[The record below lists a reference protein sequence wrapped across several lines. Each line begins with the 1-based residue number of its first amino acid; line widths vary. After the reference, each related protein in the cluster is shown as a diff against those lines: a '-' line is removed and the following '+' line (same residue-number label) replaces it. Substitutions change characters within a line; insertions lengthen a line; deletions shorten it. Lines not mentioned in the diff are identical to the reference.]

1 MTQQQISTPSVI
13 DIQDSVIKSLNA
25 YPLLGINA
33 LDDYSTV
40 LTKIDPHAMDI
51 VNIIPAMDGASVPNA
66 LNPYLTALYLSL
78 RLNSRG
84 FILIGQPGSDADFK
98 GETQDVFND
107 AIASLPSG
115 GNIAVSS
122 GLYTFSFTVRV
133 PANITILGV
142 SVSSVLIQSDG
153 DFPVFDLMGERSKLE
168 TISVIGPF
176 ATTSPVIKLSGSS
189 SSVIAVVLD
198 DFPFLGL
205 QITGSKAL
213 VKSCSFY
220 SPTGTSIFFQSGS
233 YQIVESCTFETLA
246 GLLIENSNASVLG
259 CIFGPSMLNE
269 AFNIIHPTCINTKI
283 VANNFLSSISVDLST
298 DSGTGTILYANT
310 PDATTKLNASNF
322 LKRLKEY
329 VGQPTLT
336 STDMV
341 TEIDSRYPMEGIT
354 SYPYTTNF
362 THDPLVDKNARTIW
376 AGQLPPPTEPTTGL
390 DIFFQNT
397 YEERNWY
404 LQSTDPTFD
413 SVGSPLTGIFAW
425 DGSTLSFP
433 NFKIKSLVSRVGSW
447 SIGTNSYTFLP
458 TDKYFLVEIDRS
470 LAGID
475 IPLTPYATDALPL
488 SGPTTA
494 QYLVLAYKIGSNLIW
509 TNGFRLLT
517 AMTSFDVDGTQLP
530 IMRYIGFSSVDGKN
544 TPLIPQAFAGGDLI
558 SLSSKLSS
566 EDSLTRNLFEKSN
579 LNYLPHAD
587 ANIST
592 EQKAGTWLSG
602 LNTLPEMPSH
612 LCNLQGTVYGLC
624 PATGLYKYL
633 RESNT
638 WVIVAGN
645 PGVPPFCSLS
655 YYKTG
660 LVLLKTNGVVLHFD
674 PDTVTWTT
682 ISPTTTISLPFVS
695 SRPAGLYSAGQTD
708 FALQTS
714 EYTLFTTLEGRS
726 IRFNASTNILDEI
739 PRAYAE
745 ALSAKGF
752 VSYNFKDTGY
762 NTVRDHIYYKDKGF
776 NGGNSTLNGLP
787 FGSRISLFKNKPEYS
802 SIKWETLT
810 QENFSFETNSCSF
823 LELLYSG
830 STFYLL
836 GGAEGESEVLSI
848 FTLLVTSPF
857 TDFEAH
863 FWLLDAG
870 TQEVMALGTNSLTK
884 AFTVVRGLKTAGVF
898 SWVKTTVGAANSC
911 QGAIGV
917 VDYYWDREGFPQGL
931 RNIHAFVSDPSR
943 FNKPT
948 WWVFDRTTTNWSS
961 NLLAGVPAA
970 TFNNSFNYNYS
981 TPDKLAGWGVP
992 TPNYIAFLVRDNAR
1006 LNKPTFYTF
1015 DRISTYTGTR
1025 LAEDLVVTGADSNCC
1040 NQFYGGFWNP
1050 THQSILWATLG
1061 SINQFR
1067 YIAYF
1072 IGGNWR
1078 IHSVGTGGGY
1088 LPTTAMGQPPWNVRS
1103 GSLFSQSHLQTR
1115 FSDSSVCKIYLWTQS
1130 AGLVEGWHNL
1140 GPDQPLTWSIFYN
1153 KLIMPAFSNC
1163 PVQTYHPQVGESR
1176 RDLSVQVGS
1185 NIETTLPVFGA
1196 FTTGSGQNLSGA
1208 FWFEP
1213 GTKVKNITS
1222 KIWAGLNR
1230 GGYFWISNTTIRND
1244 QLEIY
1249 KGVAGVRGNYV
1260 YSNIGRTDDFDFA
1273 FSQDGVY
1280 VAFVFKDTDNSN
1292 RICLIIY
1299 NTVTGSLVFERG
1311 GFGSITAD
1319 PYKVALG
1326 ATPRISFNGFTS
1338 PTYPVGFWSIIGQD
1352 DSRLGGQLVYFRR
1365 YASGVGGPAWYG
1377 ERVGSGGDSAYAQMT
1392 ANAGKKPKILS
1403 LSDGSSLIASESGA
1417 SFELLVSLRTESTG
1431 AWSQVYSTSGGGFY
1445 DPQFVK
1451 TSTTYFV
1458 FGGSDGT
1465 NPPRIASSFT
1475 GTSGWS
1481 IYAQTL
1487 SSYSRVSSAAVKV
1500 SGVSVIVASSART
1513 DTIAPNYRE
1522 LLVWHFSDSSQKLV
1536 GAFTAKGRLQ
1546 TSVYSGEEEDTF
1558 ADLSFTSDS
1567 QLLYSGLRPLRTDK
1581 HWSLR
1586 SQDWTVPAG
1595 ESLLGSGRCLTLAD
1609 SHIREQWGSESSQ
1622 NMITEYKQTSTVSWP
1637 SLPLAERESGGDFL
1651 SLKWNYSDS
1660 SSSLFFSGN
1669 SSVGLTADT
1678 SLLSGILVASGL
1690 RTWPLIIGNTQV
1702 SKTGPAV
1709 LFQGSMLGLLPPQAL
1724 TNFDYFGQTVIGS
1737 GNLFKLDP
1745 KKVLIFTGTHYFRID
1760 SLKEYTL
1767 TGLVTY
1773 ELNPDLALGQH
1784 LVLQFN
1790 IPSSLGIDAAMTPLT
1805 GWSNLGFSE
1814 TQYPLVLGEVREQN
1828 FVFYPIMNSLNLT
1841 YGYLE
1846 PRELV
1851 EDLTT
1856 WKYRMFSNNFL
1867 PYGFD
1872 VVPTGASSFAV
1883 NEIGSIK
1890 GIQPITFSVS
1900 PVQLL
1905 QRKNLPNNGF
1915 YFFQS
1920 TSSLRSKSDNLDVLA
1935 SLTGVLEIPHFLG
1948 EDSTSSDFFDFSETK
1963 EIRISKPVILF

>member
-40 LTKIDPHAMDI
+40 LSKIDPHALDI
-51 VNIIPAMDGASVPNA
+51 VNIIPAMDGAINPNT

-98 GETQDVFND
+98 GDTQDVFND

-122 GLYTFSFTVRV
+122 GLYTFSSTVSV
-133 PANITILGV
+133 PANITILGI
-142 SVSSVLIQSDG
+142 SISSVFIQSDG
-153 DFPVFDLMGERSKLE
+153 NFPVFDLMGERSRIE
-168 TISVIGPF
+168 TLSAIAPF

-189 SSVIAVVLD
+189 SSIIASVLD

-213 VKSCSFY
+213 VKSCSLY

-233 YQIVESCTFETLA
+233 YQIVESSTFETLA
-246 GLLIENSNASVLG
+246 GILIENSNASVLG
-259 CIFGPSMLNE
+259 CIFGSLMLSE
-269 AFNIIHPTCINTKI
+269 AYNIIHPTCTNNKI
-283 VANNFLSSISVDLST
+283 VANNFHSSISVDLST
-298 DSGTGTILYANT
+298 DNGTGTILYANT
-310 PDATTKLNASNF
+310 PDTPKLNESNF
-322 LKRLKEY
+322 LKSLKEY

-341 TEIDSRYPMEGIT
+341 TEIDSRFPMEGIT

-362 THDPLVDKNARTIW
+362 THDPLTDKDAATIW
-376 AGQLPPPTEPTTGL
+376 SDL
-390 DIFFQNT
+390 DIFVQNT

-413 SVGSPLTGIFAW
+413 SVGSPLTGIFSW

-433 NFKIKSLVSRVGSW
+433 DFKIKSLVSRVGSW
-447 SIGTNSYTFLP
+447 AISTNSYTFLP

-488 SGPTTA
+488 SDPTTA

-517 AMTSFDVDGTQLP
+517 AMTSFDSDGTQLP
-530 IMRYIGFSSVDGKN
+530 IMRYIGFPTLDGRVTN
-544 TPLIPQAFAGGDLI
+544 QIPQAFAGGNLI
-558 SLSSKLSS
+558 SLSTKLSS
-566 EDSLTRNLFEKSN
+566 QDTLTRNLFEKSN
-579 LNYLPHAD
+579 LNYLPHTD

-624 PATGLYKYL
+624 PASGLYKYL

-660 LVLLKTNGVVLHFD
+660 LVLLKTNGIVLHFD
-674 PDTVTWTT
+674 PDTVTWVT

-726 IRFNASTNILDEI
+726 IRFNATLNTLDEI

-745 ALSAKGF
+745 ALNAKGF

-787 FGSRISLFKNKPEYS
+787 FGSRISLFKNKPEYT

-810 QENFSFETNSCSF
+810 QENFSFENNSCGF

-870 TQEVMALGTNSLTK
+870 NQEVTALGTNSLTK

-917 VDYYWDREGFPQGL
+917 VDYYWDRNGFPQGV
-931 RNIHAFVSDPSR
+931 RNIHALVSDPSR
-943 FNKPT
+943 TNKPT
-948 WWVFDRTTTNWSS
+948 WYVFDRATTNWSFD
-961 NLLAGVPAA
+961 LLAGVPAA

-981 TPDKLAGWGVP
+981 AGDKLAGWGVAC
-992 TPNYIAFLVRDNAR
+992 PNYISFLVRDNAR
-1006 LNKPTFYTF
+1006 LNKPTCYTF

-1025 LAEDLVVTGADSNCC
+1025 LDEVPGPNVDIVKDEADSNCC

-1050 THQSILWATLG
+1050 THQSIIWATLG
-1061 SINQFR
+1061 SVNQFR

-1072 IGGNWR
+1072 IGYNWR
-1078 IHSVGTGGGY
+1078 IHGVGTGGIY
-1088 LPTTAMGQPPWNVRS
+1088 LSTTAMGQPSWNVRS
-1103 GSLFSQSHLQTR
+1103 GSLFSMSHLQTR
-1115 FSDSSVCKIYLWTQS
+1115 FSDRYVCKIYLWTQS
-1130 AGLVEGWHNL
+1130 AGLIEGWHNL
-1140 GPDQPLTWSIFYN
+1140 GADLPLTWSVFLY

-1163 PVQTYHPQVGESR
+1163 PVSTYHSQVGESR

-1185 NIETTLPVFGA
+1185 NIEPTLPVFGA

-1213 GTKVKNITS
+1213 GTKVKNLTS

-1230 GGYFWISNTTIRND
+1230 GGYFWISNTAIRND

-1249 KGVAGVRGNYV
+1249 GVAGVRGNYV

-1292 RICLIIY
+1292 RIGLIIY
-1299 NTVTGSLVFERG
+1299 NTVTGSLLFERG
-1311 GFGSITAD
+1311 GFGSITGNQ
-1319 PYKVALG
+1319 YKVALG

-1352 DSRLGGQLVYFRR
+1352 DSRLGGQLVYYRR
-1365 YASGVGGPAWYG
+1365 YAGTAGSAWAG
-1377 ERVGSGGDSAYAQMT
+1377 ERVGSGGDVAYAQMT

-1403 LSDGSSLIASESGA
+1403 LADGSSLIASESGA
-1417 SFELLVSLRTESTG
+1417 SFELLVSLRTESSG
-1431 AWSQVYSTSGGGFY
+1431 AWSMVYSTSGGGFY

-1451 TSTTYFV
+1451 TSTTFFA

-1465 NPPRIASSFT
+1465 NPPRIASSLT

-1487 SSYSRVSSAAVKV
+1487 SSFSRASISAAMV

-1513 DTIAPNYRE
+1513 DTVAPDYRE
-1522 LLVWHFSDSSQKLV
+1522 LLVWNFSDFSQKLV

-1558 ADLSFTSDS
+1558 SDLSWTSDS

-1586 SQDWTVPAG
+1586 SGDWSIPAG

-1609 SHIREQWGSESSQ
+1609 SHIKEQWGSESSQ
-1622 NMITEYKQTSTVSWP
+1622 DMITEYKQTSTVSWP
-1637 SLPLAERESGGDFL
+1637 SLPLAERESGDYL
-1651 SLKWNYSDS
+1651 SIKWNYSDS
-1660 SSSLFFSGN
+1660 SSSLFFYGN
-1669 SSVGLTADT
+1669 PSVGLTADPN
-1678 SLLSGILVASGL
+1678 LLLGTLVASGL
-1690 RTWPLIIGNTQV
+1690 RTWPLIIGNTQL
-1702 SKTGPAV
+1702 SKTGSAV
-1709 LFQGSMLGLLPPQAL
+1709 LFHGSMLCLLPPQAL
-1724 TNFDYFGQTVIGS
+1724 TNAGYFGQASIGS
-1737 GNLFKLDP
+1737 GNLFKLNP
-1745 KKVLIFTGTHYFRID
+1745 KKALTFNGTHYFRID

-1767 TGLVTY
+1767 IGPVTY

-1790 IPSSLGIDAAMTPLT
+1790 IASSLGIDAAMTPLT
-1805 GWSNLGFSE
+1805 GWSDLGFSE

-1828 FVFYPIMNSLNLT
+1828 FIFYPIMNSINFT

-1846 PRELV
+1846 PREILK
-1851 EDLTT
+1851 DFAT
-1856 WKYRMFSNNFL
+1856 WQYRMYPINFL
-1867 PYGFD
+1867 NYAFD
-1872 VVPTGASSFAV
+1872 VFPVGANSFAL

-1890 GIQPITFSVS
+1890 GIQPITFSIS
-1900 PVQLL
+1900 PIQLL
-1905 QRKNLPNNGF
+1905 QKKNLPNIGF

-1920 TSSLRSKSDNLDVLA
+1920 TSLPRSKSDNLDVLA
-1935 SLTGVLEIPHFLG
+1935 FLTGVLEIPHFLG
-1948 EDSTSSDFFDFSETK
+1948 EDLTDEPDFLDFSETE
-1963 EIRISKPVILF
+1963 EIRISKPVISF